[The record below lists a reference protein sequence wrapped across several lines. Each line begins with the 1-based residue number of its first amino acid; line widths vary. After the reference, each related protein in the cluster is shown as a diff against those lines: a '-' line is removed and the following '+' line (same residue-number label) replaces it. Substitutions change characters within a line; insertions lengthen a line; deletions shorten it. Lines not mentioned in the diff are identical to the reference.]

1 MRKISCA
8 GTVWSRNQELKT
20 KNTIGVSNLRISR
33 LICVSL
39 LINLSIQMM
48 ACLKNNPQLS
58 KITNRT
64 MSFCRIC
71 LSLFMAA
78 LQIINCHNNVPPI
91 MYVLRIIGGNN
102 NLRVSLYKT
111 SLTYTFFKLQSTLNI
126 CTDTFL

>member
-1 MRKISCA
+1 
-8 GTVWSRNQELKT
+8 
-20 KNTIGVSNLRISR
+20 
-33 LICVSL
+33 
-39 LINLSIQMM
+39 MM

-64 MSFCRIC
+64 MSFCRIF

-126 CTDTFL
+126 RTPFFDDEEF